1 MPQDN
6 TRSRRLLELLL
17 LLLAQPYRYTRHEL
31 EVRYNVSEDT
41 VRRDIAVLRDAGL
54 RVEQDAAYRFAVL
67 PEGQST
73 ALKHLQALTAAE
85 RETLMRAAEG
95 AFAKTGHAAVVR
107 RKLSSLMDFQRL
119 GLRALRSPELAKI
132 DALERAVAAG
142 CCVRLIGYRSTNSR
156 ETADRLVEAFYLDTA
171 NGIAHAYDLAR
182 GALRH
187 FRLDRMDRVE
197 VLDGEPWRHAG
208 AHVVEA
214 TDAFRIVSRRQVRVH
229 LRLGVA
235 AYNDLVERFPGAR
248 AYTAPGA
255 ETDTYDFDARVNAG
269 FLGVSGFVLGNAGDV
284 EVLEPEGLVEEVRG
298 RAGQFFTDASP
309 PPAIPA
315 GGSG

>member
-17 LLLAQPYRYTRHEL
+17 LLLAQPYRYTRREL
-31 EVRYNVSEDT
+31 EARYGVSEDT
-41 VRRDIAVLRDAGL
+41 VRRDVAILRDAGL
-54 RVEQDAAYRFAVL
+54 RVEQDGAYRFAVL
-67 PEGQST
+67 PEGQT
-73 ALKHLQALTAAE
+73 RTLKHLQALTDEE
-85 RETLMRAAEG
+85 RQTLMRAAEG

-107 RKLSSLMDFQRL
+107 RKLESLYDFQRL

-132 DALERAVAAG
+132 DALERAIAG
-142 CCVRLIGYRSTNSR
+142 ETCVRLVDYRSTNSGK
-156 ETADRLVEAFYLDTA
+156 TSDRLAEVFHLDTA
-171 NGIAHAYDLAR
+171 NGVAHAYDLAR
-182 GALRH
+182 RALRH

-197 VLDGEPWRHAG
+197 VLDGEPWRHAD

-235 AYNDLVERFPGAR
+235 AYNDLLERFPGAR
-248 AYTAPGA
+248 AYTEPGA
-255 ETDTYDFDARVNAG
+255 EVDTYDFDARVNAG

-284 EVLEPEGLVEEVRG
+284 EVLEPAGLLEEVRG
-298 RAGQFFTDASP
+298 RAGRLFSDSSP